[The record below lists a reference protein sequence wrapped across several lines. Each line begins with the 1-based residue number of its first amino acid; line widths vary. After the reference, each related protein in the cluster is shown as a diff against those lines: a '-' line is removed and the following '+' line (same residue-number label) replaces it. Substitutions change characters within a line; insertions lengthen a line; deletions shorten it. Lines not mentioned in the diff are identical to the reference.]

1 MYLGKKYLNLV
12 TKVPIRFYLENQSF
26 GHTSTTELVHKG
38 IFRKSFIRRKPLL
51 AESYEIKLP
60 STAQWSSFSV
70 ELDDCSA
77 WKWED
82 HYTPDSVI
90 LDGMNW
96 KIEIEFS
103 DGRSIHSSGCNAY
116 PIDTQWYSFNLAI
129 NKLLGIKWLDYKN

>member
-1 MYLGKKYLNLV
+1 MK
-12 TKVPIRFYLENQSF
+12 TITPIKFRLENQSF
-26 GHTSTTELVHKG
+26 GRTSTTELVHNG

-60 STAQWSSFSV
+60 STAQWSSFSE
-70 ELDDCSA
+70 ELDYCSA

-96 KIEIEFS
+96 KIEIELS

-116 PIDTQWYSFNLAI
+116 PTDTQWDSFNLAI
-129 NKLLGIKWLDYKN
+129 NKLLGINWLDYKN

>member
-1 MYLGKKYLNLV
+1 MK
-12 TKVPIRFYLENQSF
+12 TITPIKFSLETQSF
-26 GHTSTTELVHKG
+26 GAIGTTKLVQKG
-38 IFRKSFIRRKPLL
+38 FLRKNYIHRRPML
-51 AESYEIKLP
+51 AEGYKIKMP
-60 STAQWSSFSV
+60 STAQWISFSK

-82 HYTPDSVI
+82 HYTPDSII

-116 PIDTQWYSFNLAI
+116 PADIQWDSFNLAV
-129 NKLLGIKWLDYKN
+129 NKLLGIQWLDYKK

>member
-1 MYLGKKYLNLV
+1 MTNYAS
-12 TKVPIRFYLENQSF
+12 IRTMIPSKFYLENQSF
-26 GHTSTTELVHKG
+26 GHISTTELVHKG
-38 IFRKSFIRRKPLL
+38 ILRKSFIRRKPLL

-60 STAQWSSFSV
+60 STAQWSSFSE
-70 ELDDCSA
+70 ELDYCSA

-96 KIEIEFS
+96 KIEIELS

-116 PIDTQWYSFNLAI
+116 PTDTQWDSFNLAI
-129 NKLLGIKWLDYKN
+129 SKLLGIRWLDYKK